1 MSTRGS
7 REPLY
12 SAAVRLLG
20 SSALLL
26 SLFSSLAACGA
37 ERSEAPV
44 VVLVLVDTLRR
55 DSLSCYGGA
64 YPTPNLDALAARG
77 VRFEQAI
84 SSSGWTLPAAASIL
98 TGVSPS
104 VHQARGKKTRLTPIS
119 PDVETVAERLRAG
132 GVRTLAFTNAAFVNP
147 LLGLTRGFEHESHRH
162 AYNQDIRRAGET
174 FAAALGEL
182 AHDDGRPTFALIHLF
197 DAHLDYDPPG
207 EFAARYTEGLSDT
220 RRPLSFPDCSR
231 VPPGEQEPG
240 VTPEQVRRVRAAYE
254 AEVAY
259 VDHELGR
266 FLAALEERGDL
277 ARTTVIVTADHGEEF
292 WEHGAFEHG
301 HSLYDELVRVPL
313 LFTPPLGGGEEGRV
327 CAVPVRTLD
336 LAPTLCELLGL
347 APSPDHEGSSLLS
360 VLRGTDSTP
369 RTALSEG
376 TLYGSDKF
384 ALRTERYKLV
394 LDRHPQAQRPLELY
408 DWTID
413 PLELDD
419 LALREPALAR
429 SLANELEA
437 RLAALATLARD
448 LRPGEPQDL
457 SPAKRAEYEAQLDS
471 LGYGGDD

>member
-1 MSTRGS
+1 MRAPILTRVRFPG
-7 REPLY
+7 P
-12 SAAVRLLG
+12 SAFVLAC
-20 SSALLL
+20 
-26 SLFSSLAACGA
+26 LAALSACGGGG
-37 ERSEAPV
+37 SDAPI

-55 DSLSCYGGA
+55 DSLSCYGGE
-64 YPTPNLDALAARG
+64 YPTPNMDALAARG

-104 VHQARGKKTRLTPIS
+104 VHQARGKQTRLTPIS

-162 AYNQDIRRAGET
+162 AYNQDVRRAGET

-182 AHDDGRPTFALIHLF
+182 AKDDGRPTFCLVHLF

-207 EFAARYTEGLSDT
+207 EFATRYTEGLADT
-220 RRPLSFPDCSR
+220 RRPLGFRDCSA
-231 VPPGEQEPG
+231 VPPGEPEPG
-240 VTPEQVRRVRAAYE
+240 VTGEHVERVRAAYE

-277 ARTTVIVTADHGEEF
+277 ARTTVILTADHGEEF

-313 LFTPPLGGGEEGRV
+313 LLTPPHGAGASPGV
-327 CAVPVRTLD
+327 TAVPVRTLD
-336 LAPTLCELLGL
+336 LAPTLCELFGL
-347 APSPDHEGSSLLS
+347 EPSGAFEGESLLA
-360 VLRGTDSTP
+360 VARGEDVTP
-369 RTALSEG
+369 RSALSEG

-394 LDRHPQAQRPLELY
+394 LDRHPRAQRPIELY
-408 DWTID
+408 DWSVD
-413 PLELDD
+413 PEEHDD
-419 LALREPALAR
+419 LAAREPALAR
-429 SLANELEA
+429 ALANELEA